1 LEIVMKRLTW
11 IALATAGLVGCG
23 DDGGG
28 DGVDVD
34 APADIDAPVDIDAPA
49 ATFSGS
55 ISLLEVAVLNP
66 GTGGTFFGQGPQ
78 VSAALFSN
86 ADVPGPT
93 LQEMPS
99 SNLGCKAWEYT
110 PAQAAAAAAGSD
122 EGSVGFTLNGTNQPT
137 VPSCTFTAGV
147 GYTCPELATASTGGV
162 IAAGPQAMT
171 GSLTDS
177 DNNFM
182 ASDTNGRYVRIT
194 GATNAANNGVFPII
208 ARASANTIIYGTSV
222 DAVPE
227 TIPNTGSHVNVYG
240 LGPIPNAQDPGFLE
254 NDLTANVVLTAGG
267 GNHFTTFTST
277 TGVGTIGDDFTLATA
292 ELNKLNAIPKDGSA
306 FTVTCDAADC
316 PSGSAA
322 GTVLNIVTTDTATTG
337 LSPFAMP
344 APTTKQVKIRCAV
357 LGQTAITVPA
367 AYSALIMGS
376 GSTRIQASFIRGA
389 LLGGGPESVSV
400 VAGHAIV
407 GFTN

>member
-1 LEIVMKRLTW
+1 M
-11 IALATAGLVGCG
+11 
-23 DDGGG
+23 
-28 DGVDVD
+28 
-34 APADIDAPVDIDAPA
+34 
-49 ATFSGS
+49 
-55 ISLLEVAVLNP
+55 
-66 GTGGTFFGQGPQ
+66 
-78 VSAALFSN
+78 
-86 ADVPGPT
+86 PT
-93 LQEMPS
+93 

-110 PAQAAAAAAGSD
+110 PAQAAAAAGGAD
-122 EGSVGFTLNGTNQPT
+122 EGSIGFTLNGTNQPT
-137 VPSCTFTAGV
+137 VPSCTFTAGT
-147 GYTCPELATASTGGV
+147 GYACPELTTASTGGV
-162 IAAGPQAMT
+162 IAAGPQQGLA
-171 GSLTDS
+171 SITDA
-177 DNNFM
+177 DNAFT
-182 ASDTNGRYVRIT
+182 ASDSNGRYIKIS
-194 GATNAANNGVFPII
+194 GATNAANNGVFPIVT
-208 ARASANTIIYGTSV
+208 RASGQTLIYANPAFV
-222 DAVPE
+222 AE
-227 TIPNTGSHVNVYG
+227 TIPATGSHVNVYG
-240 LGPIPNAQDPGFLE
+240 VGPIPSAADPGFLSD
-254 NDLTANVVLTAGG
+254 DLTANVVLTAGG

-277 TGVGTIGDDFTLATA
+277 TGVGTIGDDFTLTTA

-316 PSGSAA
+316 PTGSAA